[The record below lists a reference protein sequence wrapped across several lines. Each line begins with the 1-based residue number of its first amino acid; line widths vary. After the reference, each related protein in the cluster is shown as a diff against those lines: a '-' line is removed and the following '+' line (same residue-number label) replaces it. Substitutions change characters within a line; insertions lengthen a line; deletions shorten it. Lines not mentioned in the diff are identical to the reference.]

1 MQGATPL
8 HWAASCGRLG
18 VVAMLLTQHAD
29 ANVQDTEVT
38 LCTLHLVLEQLS
50 LITLQH
56 MHFLAASAAVA
67 PLPLYADARLSLQ
80 GHSPLH
86 LAVRNGHTECV
97 ERLLLLQV
105 YPNCRDNSVSS
116 CRALNLQLHIR
127 LTDCCRP
134 QNMCLLLNPV
144 VC

>member
-8 HWAASCGRLG
+8 HWAASCGRTG

-29 ANVQDTEVT
+29 ANVQDAEVT

-50 LITLQH
+50 SITLQH
-56 MHFLAASAAVA
+56 MHVLAALAADA

-80 GHSPLH
+80 GHSPLQ
-86 LAVRNGHTECV
+86 LAVGTGHTECG
-97 ERLLLLQV
+97 EKLLLLQV
-105 YPNCRDNSVSS
+105 YPNCRDNSISS
-116 CRALNLQLHIR
+116 CHDLKLQLHIR
-127 LTDCCRP
+127 QTDCCHP
-134 QNMCLLLNPV
+134 QNMCLLLIPV